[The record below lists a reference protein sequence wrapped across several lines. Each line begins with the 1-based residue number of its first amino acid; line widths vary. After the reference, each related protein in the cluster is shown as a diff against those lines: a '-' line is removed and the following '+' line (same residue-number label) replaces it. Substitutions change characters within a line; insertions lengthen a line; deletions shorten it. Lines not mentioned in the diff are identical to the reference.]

1 MLKFLYSLPGLLA
14 EALPEILADAARM
27 LPFLFVACLVVE
39 YAEHRKGDKLAKL
52 LSAQSRFGFLLGA
65 GLGIVPQC
73 GFSAMAADLYAGR
86 VITLGTLLSVF
97 IATSDEAFFVLL
109 ASPDGLGPLLG
120 LLAVKLVLA
129 AAAGFAVDF
138 LFRRR
143 LVRAGLV
150 AEKEE
155 IHCPC
160 HEGEGERSV
169 LLAAVRHTMEVL
181 CYIVLFSALIHLAM
195 ALVGET
201 ALTAALSSARLLQPV
216 VAAAIGLIPNCAASV
231 LLAQLYL
238 SGTITFAS
246 LAAGL
251 SSAAGIGLVVL
262 FRTGRSLR
270 ENLAITG
277 LLFAISAAAG
287 IALSFF
293 F

>member
-1 MLKFLYSLPGLLA
+1 MFEFLRGLLA
-14 EALPEILADAARM
+14 DMLPEILADAARM
-27 LPFLFVACLVVE
+27 LPFLFLACLVVE
-39 YAEHRKGDKLAKL
+39 YAEHRRGDKLTRL
-52 LSAQSRFGFLLGA
+52 LSAQSRYGFLIGAALGT
-65 GLGIVPQC
+65 VPQC

-97 IATSDEAFFVLL
+97 IATSDEAFVVLL
-109 ASPDGLGPLLG
+109 ASPDGLGPLLA
-120 LLAVKLVLA
+120 LIAVKLILA
-129 AAAGFAVDF
+129 VAAGFAVDF
-138 LFRRR
+138 LFRRQ

-150 AEKEE
+150 ADHEE

-160 HEGEGERSV
+160 HEDEGERSV
-169 LLAAVRHTMEVL
+169 LLAAVRHTLEVL
-181 CYIVLFSALIHLAM
+181 CCIVLFSALIHIAM
-195 ALVGET
+195 ALIGEQ
-201 ALTAALSSARLLQPV
+201 ALTGALEQARLLQPI

-251 SSAAGIGLVVL
+251 ASAAGLGLVVL
-262 FRTGRSLR
+262 FRANRSLR

-277 LLFAISAAAG
+277 LLFGVSAAAG
-287 IALSFF
+287 VALSFF

>member
-1 MLKFLYSLPGLLA
+1 MLNFLQSLPGMLA
-14 EALPEILADAARM
+14 EALPDILADAARM
-27 LPFLFVACLVVE
+27 LPFLFLACLVVE
-39 YAEHRKGDKLAKL
+39 YAEHRRGDKLTKL
-52 LSAQSRFGFLLGA
+52 LSTQSRYGFLIGAALGT
-65 GLGIVPQC
+65 VPQC

-86 VITLGTLLSVF
+86 VLTLGTLLSVF
-97 IATSDEAFFVLL
+97 IATSDEAFLVLL
-109 ASPDGLGPLLG
+109 ASPDGIGPLVG
-120 LLAVKLVLA
+120 LIAVKLVLA
-129 AAAGFAVDF
+129 VVAGLAADV
-138 LFRRR
+138 LFRRQ
-143 LVRAGLV
+143 LIRAGLV

-169 LLAAVRHTMEVL
+169 LLAAVRHTLEVL
-181 CYIVLFSALIHLAM
+181 CYIVLFSALIHLVM
-195 ALVGET
+195 DFVGEA
-201 ALTAALSSARLLQPV
+201 ALTAALSRAELLQPF

-251 SSAAGIGLVVL
+251 SSAAGLGLVVL
-262 FRTGRSLR
+262 FRANRSLR

-277 LLFAISAAAG
+277 LLFAVSAAAG
-287 IALSFF
+287 VLLSFF